1 MKFYFG
7 KSHIT
12 IFKFKKVQIKKS
24 GKYKFILKNLNPTIL
39 KNIALNVT
47 NIKPVN
53 IYTLR
58 GLRLSRQLIF
68 KRKGKK
74 GSYI

>member
-7 KSHIT
+7 RSHIT
-12 IFKFKKVQIKKS
+12 IFKFKKIQIKKS
-24 GKYKFILKNLNPTIL
+24 GKYKFILKNLNPKSL
-39 KNIALNVT
+39 KITALNVV
-47 NIKPVN
+47 NIKPINV
-53 IYTLR
+53 YTLR
-58 GLRLSRQLIF
+58 GLRLSRQLVF